1 MLTQRSRAFPG
12 VQIRAGHNGEPQ
24 IVGHAAVFN
33 SESVDLGGWVEI
45 IEPGAFTKTLR
56 DNDDV
61 RALVNH
67 DPSLLL
73 GRTAAKTLR
82 LKVDD
87 KGLGT
92 EIDVPDTVTGRD
104 VVTSME
110 RGDLD
115 GMSFGFFV
123 TDQEWKTI
131 DEKNVRIIQGV
142 KLFDVSVVAFP
153 AFEETDA
160 HVRSLEAFSF
170 APLDQKQLFA
180 ALVRAEHKLPTR
192 KGDRDIIWSAAKYMA
207 GVLPGEQFPSED
219 DPDASDNPIVFST
232 SNLRRRLRN
241 PAVAL

>member
-12 VQIRAGHNGEPQ
+12 VEIRTGHGGEPM

-33 SESVDLGGWVEI
+33 SESVDLGGWKEI

-56 DNDDV
+56 EKDDV
-61 RALVNH
+61 RALINH

-73 GRTAAKTLR
+73 GRSSAKTLR
-82 LKVDD
+82 LKEDE

-92 EIDVPDTVTGRD
+92 EIDVPDTQAGRD
-104 VVTSME
+104 VVTSLE

-131 DEKNVRIIQGV
+131 NEENFRIIQSV

-170 APLDQKQLFA
+170 APIDQKQLFA
-180 ALVRAEHKLPTR
+180 ALVRAEHKLKTQE
-192 KGDRDIIWSAAKYMA
+192 GDRKIIWSAAKYMA
-207 GVLPGEQFPSED
+207 GVLPGEQDPLPEED
-219 DPDASDNPIVFST
+219 EPIVFSVV
-232 SNLRRRLRN
+232 SLRRRLRL
-241 PAVAL
+241 VAATL